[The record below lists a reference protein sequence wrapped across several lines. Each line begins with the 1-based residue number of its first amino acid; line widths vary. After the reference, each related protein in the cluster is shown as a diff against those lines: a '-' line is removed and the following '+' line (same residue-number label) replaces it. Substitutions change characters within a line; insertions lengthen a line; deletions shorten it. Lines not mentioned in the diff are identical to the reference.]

1 MTSNQAP
8 FPPTTRFFTVSTAGH
23 VDHGKT
29 SLIRALTGIDPD
41 RLKEEKERQMTTDLG
56 FAHMQLPG
64 DVVVG
69 FVDVPGH
76 GKFLKNML
84 AGVGGIDLALL
95 VVAADEGPMPQTQQ
109 HVRILSLLGVNKAL
123 VALTKIDTVSDPEH
137 IALVKEEIDS
147 LLNDHAVE
155 LVGLVE
161 VSSTKSLGIEDLKRS
176 LALHLA
182 SLPPREISGGAF
194 LPVDRVF
201 SKSGFGT
208 VITGTLVRGKLAV
221 GDQILVGPD
230 VSPGRVRRLETFGH
244 PVEVASAGQRLAC
257 NLVLKEPNTKLE
269 RGHVVLGLDVPST
282 KTLIVNVID
291 RPKIAGEKFAD
302 RISEQ
307 PVRIYHGTAEHHGY
321 LRWAQALHGEIHD
334 QESTAVALVVLNEPA
349 MVQSQDRFILR
360 LSDETI
366 FGGEIVFRDRPR
378 WLKRSDLV
386 EITASIQ
393 LGNIEDAIRSFIN
406 AAPHHMVKRSQLS
419 LFLPEPLAKETCDQL
434 LRAGTL
440 AAIGDAVMAAATR
453 TDWSKRLRQ
462 SIEDVLKQHAGS
474 SEYADGIALEAA
486 RSSLQPRLER
496 ALFQSLVDEEV
507 AANRLVR
514 KGDKLSLPGAVPQA
528 APAGRGPLGE
538 KITKALDE
546 NFCLELAELAKICGT
561 DVGKMKN
568 AIQSMAKDGD
578 VLLINYEFAISKQ
591 NLQRAHQV
599 LANIWQTKRNI
610 APTDFREALNTSRK
624 YAMALL
630 QHFDDNKITRRLESG
645 RVLLKAPQ

>member
-8 FPPTTRFFTVSTAGH
+8 FAPKTRFFTVSTAGH

-56 FAHMQLPG
+56 FAHLQLP
-64 DVVVG
+64 DDMVVG

-84 AGVGGIDLALL
+84 AGVGGIDMALL

-123 VALTKIDTVSDPEH
+123 VALTKIDMVNDAEH
-137 IALVKEEIDS
+137 VALVKEEIES
-147 LLNDHAVE
+147 LLKDHGVE

-161 VSSTKSLGIEDLKRS
+161 VSSTKNIGMEELKQSLT
-176 LALHLA
+176 AHLA
-182 SLPPREISGGAF
+182 SLRVRDTSGGAF

-208 VITGTLVRGKLAV
+208 VVTGTLVRGKLAV

-244 PVEVASAGQRLAC
+244 QVEFATAGQRVAC
-257 NLVLKEPNTKLE
+257 NLVLKEPNVKVE
-269 RGHVVLGLDVPST
+269 RGHIVLGLDVPST
-282 KTLIVNVID
+282 KTLVVSVID
-291 RPKIAGEKFAD
+291 RPSIAGDKFAE
-302 RISEQ
+302 RIREQ

-321 LRWAQALHGEIHD
+321 VRWAQAFHRPNKD
-334 QESTAVALVVLNEPA
+334 STAIALVVLNEPA

-366 FGGEIVFRDRPR
+366 FGGEIIFRDRPR

-386 EITASIQ
+386 NITISLELTNVQ
-393 LGNIEDAIRSFIN
+393 EAIVSFIN

-419 LFLPEPLAKETCDQL
+419 LFLPEPVAMRICDELLETK
-434 LRAGTL
+434 TL
-440 AAIGDAVMAAATR
+440 AAIGDAVMPASTR
-453 TDWSKRLRQ
+453 LDWAKRLQ
-462 SIEDVLKQHAGS
+462 QAIEQVMKQHAGS
-474 SEYADGIALEAA
+474 AEAADGVGLEAV
-486 RSSLQPRLER
+486 RGVLQPRLER
-496 ALFQSLVDEEV
+496 ALFQALVEEEV
-507 AANRLVR
+507 AANRLIR
-514 KGDKLSLPGAVPQA
+514 KGDKLSLPGAAPQA
-528 APAGRGPLGE
+528 APAGGGALGE
-538 KITKALDE
+538 KIRKALSE
-546 NFCLELAELAKICGT
+546 NFCLDLAELAKMCGA
-561 DVGKMKN
+561 DVGKVKN
-568 AIQSMAKDGD
+568 TVQSMSKDGD
-578 VLLINYEFAISKQ
+578 VLLINYEFAIDRA
-591 NLQRAHQV
+591 NLQKAHQV

-645 RVLLKAPQ
+645 RVLLKGP